1 MVMYA
6 KADVNEAV
14 GFGPCCAFCGRSG
27 SGVPGPE
34 RFHSTSRDK
43 NRRDIGK
50 SQPEQTAH
58 KMETPPR
65 TPWLCRRGAPVAVR
79 RVQLPDPTGA
89 GRPVRH
95 DIELKEEVGVVA
107 PGEAEVT
114 LLPVPAPFH
123 TVSASASQ
131 NIGKSQSTQISDHDT
146 DVSGGGT

>member
-1 MVMYA
+1 MSTRRWA
-6 KADVNEAV
+6 SAPA
-14 GFGPCCAFCGRSG
+14 ARSAG
-27 SGVPGPE
+27 APGPASLAPGV
-34 RFHSTSRDK
+34 STQHLSRDK